1 MTRTRV
7 LTGIDLPV
15 APSCGSMILVDD
27 TYAAMADRV
36 HSTFLGMRPIEN
48 GWHSFDRLIAL
59 DTAKRSY
66 GPDYGRYVDELTA
79 EVRELV
85 RQHEPHVIHAQHLG
99 FGLAPALVRAADRVP
114 VISIAHGTDVI
125 AADESEQARQALTE
139 VIAGSAAVVAPNA
152 TLADHIDKLT
162 DHRYSDR
169 LTIIPWGIPLG
180 QALVRHRPQETVA
193 GPLNLLH
200 AGRLDTNKNTV
211 TAIEALAV
219 AGQRHRLTI
228 IGSGPEEEALRER
241 AQHLGV
247 QDRVR
252 FVPFMPRQELWRRFD
267 EFDAFVFTTSGLEAF
282 GLVAIEA
289 QAHGLPVAYS
299 NVAGLAET
307 LGQAGTTY
315 TAGDPVSLAAALD
328 ELARDAHWRGALV
341 RAGLDNARRYDIA
354 YTAGQ
359 LADLTDKVASAA
371 LA

>member
-1 MTRTRV
+1 MIRTRV

-15 APSCGSMILVDD
+15 APSCGSMILVADA
-27 TYAAMADRV
+27 YAAMADRV
-36 HSTFLGMRPIEN
+36 HSTFLGMRPMQS
-48 GWHSFDRLIAL
+48 GWHSFDRLVAL
-59 DTAKRSY
+59 DTVKRPY
-66 GPDYGRYVDELTA
+66 GPDYGHYVEELTG
-79 EVRELV
+79 EVHQLV
-85 RQHEPHVIHAQHLG
+85 QQHEPHVIHAQHLG
-99 FGLAPALVRAADRVP
+99 FGLAPALVRAAGQVP

-125 AADESEQARQALTE
+125 AADASEQAREALTE
-139 VIAGSAAVVAPNA
+139 VVAGSAAVVAPNA

-162 DHRYSDR
+162 DHRYSER

-200 AGRLDTNKNTV
+200 AGRLDANKNTV
-211 TAIEALAV
+211 TAIEAMAV
-219 AGQRHRLTI
+219 SGRRHRLTI
-228 IGSGPEEEALRER
+228 IGSGPEEDALRER
-241 AQHLGV
+241 ARSLGLA
-247 QDRVR
+247 DRVA
-252 FVPFMPRQELWRRFD
+252 FAPFMPRPELWRRFD

-289 QAHGLPVAYS
+289 QAHGLPVAHS

-307 LGQAGTTY
+307 LGHAGTPY

-328 ELARDAHWRGALV
+328 ELARDTHWRSALT

-354 YTAGQ
+354 NTADQ
-359 LADLTDKVASAA
+359 LADLTANVASAA